1 MKVSPLMVRAWRN
14 NLARLL
20 DLEQQL
26 VKARLRDKSYRDQE
40 LIVIEQQIVDLLK
53 RIEEAE
59 EQEKLE

>member
-1 MKVSPLMVRAWRN
+1 MVRAWRN

-40 LIVIEQQIVDLLK
+40 LMVIEQQIVDLLK

-59 EQEKLE
+59 QEKAND

>member
-1 MKVSPLMVRAWRN
+1 MVRAWRN

-40 LIVIEQQIVDLLK
+40 LMVIEQQIVDLLK

-59 EQEKLE
+59 EGESK

>member
-1 MKVSPLMVRAWRN
+1 MVRAWRN

-20 DLEQQL
+20 DSEQQL

-40 LIVIEQQIVDLLK
+40 LMVIEQQINDLNK

-59 EQEKLE
+59 EQEKAE

>member
-1 MKVSPLMVRAWRN
+1 MVRAWRN

-40 LIVIEQQIVDLLK
+40 LVVIELQIVDLLK

-59 EQEKLE
+59 QEKAE

>member
-1 MKVSPLMVRAWRN
+1 MVRAWRN

-40 LIVIEQQIVDLLK
+40 LMVIEQQINDLNK

-59 EQEKLE
+59 EQENAE

>member
-1 MKVSPLMVRAWRN
+1 MVRAWRN

-40 LIVIEQQIVDLLK
+40 LVVIELQIVDLLK

-59 EQEKLE
+59 QEKAND

>member
-1 MKVSPLMVRAWRN
+1 MVRAWRN

-40 LIVIEQQIVDLLK
+40 LMVIEQQIVDLLK

-59 EQEKLE
+59 EQEKAE

>member
-1 MKVSPLMVRAWRN
+1 MVRAWRN

-40 LIVIEQQIVDLLK
+40 LMVIEQQINDLKK

-59 EQEKLE
+59 EQENAE

>member
-1 MKVSPLMVRAWRN
+1 MVRAWRN

-40 LIVIEQQIVDLLK
+40 LMVIEQQINDLNK

-59 EQEKLE
+59 EQEKVK

>member
-1 MKVSPLMVRAWRN
+1 MVRAWRN

-40 LIVIEQQIVDLLK
+40 LMVIEQQIVDLLK
-53 RIEEAE
+53 RIEE
-59 EQEKLE
+59 QEKAND

>member
-1 MKVSPLMVRAWRN
+1 MVRAWRN

-40 LIVIEQQIVDLLK
+40 LMVIEQQIVDLLK

-59 EQEKLE
+59 EKAE

>member
-1 MKVSPLMVRAWRN
+1 MVRAWRN

-40 LIVIEQQIVDLLK
+40 LMVIEQQIVDLLK

-59 EQEKLE
+59 EAGEQND

>member
-1 MKVSPLMVRAWRN
+1 MVRAWRN

-40 LIVIEQQIVDLLK
+40 LIIIELQIVDLKK

-59 EQEKLE
+59 EGESSK

>member
-1 MKVSPLMVRAWRN
+1 MVRAWRN

-40 LIVIEQQIVDLLK
+40 LMVIEQQINDLNK

-59 EQEKLE
+59 QEKAND

>member
-1 MKVSPLMVRAWRN
+1 MVRAWRN

-40 LIVIEQQIVDLLK
+40 LMVIEQQINDLNK

-59 EQEKLE
+59 EQEKAE

>member
-1 MKVSPLMVRAWRN
+1 MVRAWRN

-40 LIVIEQQIVDLLK
+40 LMVIEQQIVDLLK

-59 EQEKLE
+59 EGESSK

>member
-1 MKVSPLMVRAWRN
+1 MVRAWRN

-40 LIVIEQQIVDLLK
+40 LMVIELQIVDLLK

-59 EQEKLE
+59 QEKAND

>member
-1 MKVSPLMVRAWRN
+1 MVRAWRN

-40 LIVIEQQIVDLLK
+40 LIVIEQQIVDLKK

-59 EQEKLE
+59 EQEKVK

>member
-1 MKVSPLMVRAWRN
+1 MVRAWRN

-40 LIVIEQQIVDLLK
+40 LMVIEQQIVDLLK

-59 EQEKLE
+59 QEKAE

>member
-1 MKVSPLMVRAWRN
+1 MVRAWRN

-40 LIVIEQQIVDLLK
+40 LVVIEQQINDLKK
-53 RIEEAE
+53 RIEE
-59 EQEKLE
+59 QEKAND

>member
-1 MKVSPLMVRAWRN
+1 MVRAWRS

-40 LIVIEQQIVDLLK
+40 LMVIEQQIDDLLK

-59 EQEKLE
+59 EQEKAE